1 MELVNGRPTDTQG
14 RLDKEI
20 RVYDFLDSLGVTYQR
35 IDHEAAMTMEACEE
49 IDRTLEATI
58 CKNLLLCNRQETQFY
73 LLMLPGDKVFKTK
86 DLSAQIGSSRLSFA
100 KAEYMEQ
107 YLDITPGSLSVLGLM
122 NDKDRMVR
130 LLIDED
136 VLTGEYIGCHP
147 CINTSS
153 LRLRTKDL
161 VEKIIP
167 AMEHEP
173 TIVKLQI
180 RQKMKRVAETAI

>member
-1 MELVNGRPTDTQG
+1 MELVNGKPTDTQG

-49 IDRTLEATI
+49 IDRMLEATI
-58 CKNLLLCNRQETQFY
+58 CKNLFLCNRQETQFY

-86 DLSAQIGSSRLSFA
+86 ELSAQIGSSRLSFA

-153 LRLRTKDL
+153 LRLLTKDL

-173 TIVKLQI
+173 TIVKLEI